1 MEKYVRDLEDHHQ
14 IVLIELE
21 PLTCTVEEYVGPE
34 SRHYGDLMQTRG
46 KIIKNSQCKNNA
58 QRKIR
63 QFGLNGQKDVV

>member
-1 MEKYVRDLEDHHQ
+1 MEKYVRDLEDHQ

-34 SRHYGDLMQTRG
+34 SCHYGDLMQTRG
-46 KIIKNSQCKNNA
+46 KTIKNSQSKNNA